1 MSEIPEHNKPIIKTA
16 FRPPY
21 SESAKRPHNIPV
33 QTCAAVLDPT
43 IIPACVEMRDSEADG
58 LKNLSW

>member
-1 MSEIPEHNKPIIKTA
+1 MHEMPEIFNSIPIVQNVRCDLPEQMSPIISTV

-43 IIPACVEMRDSEADG
+43 IIPA
-58 LKNLSW
+58 